1 MAEETIQ
8 KKSGAERQAAFLIS
22 ALEKASQNDGVLL
35 NGTMKQAPRFY
46 DKGLRVN
53 PVNALVMAIH
63 SDQAGYKT
71 NSYVMFNDTKNRG
84 EAIRKGE
91 TGVPFVWTNNSEYIN
106 KENPEDKISRA
117 EYKQLPESDQV
128 RYKPNP
134 REDVY
139 VLFNIDQTTMPSVHR
154 EDYDK
159 HVAQFG
165 GMDGGLQESYLD

>member
-84 EAIRKGE
+84 AGMR
-91 TGVPFVWTNNSEYIN
+91 Y
-106 KENPEDKISRA
+106 EDLAKAAGIG
-117 EYKQLPESDQV
+117 
-128 RYKPNP
+128 
-134 REDVY
+134 
-139 VLFNIDQTTMPSVHR
+139 TTMTWRYLTGASEPTGLR
-154 EDYDK
+154 P
-159 HVAQFG
+159 AQPG
-165 GMDGGLQESYLD
+165 ARAGHERRRAAGARPRGR